1 MTIPHPEALEVVRS
15 PQNTRARRLRALDR
29 DRSLRDREGLYLAW
43 GLHLVQE
50 ALAAR
55 ADLVEAWITPSLER
69 TSEGREAGVTL
80 SRKGVR
86 LTRTTT
92 RVLESIISGAG
103 DQGVILVVRKA
114 ERSLATILGTRPTL
128 LLLAQGVQDPG
139 NLGAILRTAWA
150 LGAEAIVTLEGCADP
165 FGSRAV
171 RAAMGAHFSLPV
183 ACSST
188 PEALA
193 SLARADLEIVASDPS
208 ATEPPGD
215 LDWRRPTALF
225 LGGEG
230 TGLSTGIL
238 TRAAHRV
245 RVPMVGGVDSLN
257 VQAAAA
263 ILLYEAAR
271 QRTSGLG
278 GGRAG

>member
-1 MTIPHPEALEVVRS
+1 MTKPTPEPGEVVRS
-15 PQNTRARRLRALDR
+15 PQNTRARGLRALDR
-29 DRSLRDREGLYLAW
+29 DRGLRDREGLYLAW

-55 ADLVEAWITPSLER
+55 AGLVQAWITPSLDR
-69 TSEGREAGVTL
+69 TAEGREARLTL
-80 SRKGVR
+80 PRVGVR

-92 RVLESIISGAG
+92 RVLESIIPGAG
-103 DQGVILVVRKA
+103 DQGVILVVRKPK
-114 ERSLATILGTRPTL
+114 RSLAEILGRRPTL

-139 NLGAILRTAWA
+139 NLGTILRTAWA

-183 ACSST
+183 ACAST

-193 SLARADLEIVASDPS
+193 ALGRVDLQMVASDPS
-208 ATEPPGD
+208 ATAPPRD
-215 LDWRRPTALF
+215 LDWRQPTALF
-225 LGGEG
+225 VGGEG
-230 TGLSTGIL
+230 AGLSGAIL
-238 TRAAHRV
+238 ARAPHRV
-245 RVPMVGGVDSLN
+245 RVPMVEGVDSLN

-271 QRTSGLG
+271 QRTGS
-278 GGRAG
+278 